1 MSDLEFEQEENLETE
16 AQEID
21 TEESSGFEV
30 EVVDDTPEEDRDR
43 PRRPDDAEPDI
54 GDDEELTDV
63 SKKVQSRINKLRYEY
78 HEERR
83 RKEEAERL
91 REEALNVAKTA
102 YEENQRLKQTL
113 SQGEQVLVD
122 QAKNRIEAQIK
133 QAELAYRNAYESGD
147 SDQIILAQRQLNSL
161 EYERAKVS
169 DYRPKQY
176 TPDPQPEFFNQQA
189 QTTPQVPQP
198 DEKAVAWAERNP
210 WFQKDPEMT
219 SYAFGVHQKLV
230 EQGYNP
236 STDAYYQQIDENVR
250 KRFPENFGQSQR
262 PGNVVAPAG
271 RASKSPRK
279 IKLTRTQ
286 VALAKRLG
294 ISPEQYAAQMLK
306 EQR

>member
-1 MSDLEFEQEENLETE
+1 MSDLEFEQDDNLETE
-16 AQEID
+16 AQEVS
-21 TEESSGFEV
+21 TNESDDYEV
-30 EVVDDTPEEDRDR
+30 EIVDDTPEEDRDR
-43 PRRPDDAEPDI
+43 PRRADDAEPDI
-54 GDDEELTDV
+54 GDEEELTDV
-63 SKKVQSRINKLRYEY
+63 SKKVQNRINKLRYEY

-91 REEALNVAKTA
+91 REEALNVAKQA

-133 QAELAYRNAYESGD
+133 QAEVAYRNAYESGD
-147 SDQIILAQRQLNSL
+147 SDQILLAQRQLNAL

-169 DYRPKQY
+169 DYRPKEYQ
-176 TPDPQPEFFNQQA
+176 PDPEPEFFRQQTQA
-189 QTTPQVPQP
+189 APQVPIP
-198 DEKAVAWAERNP
+198 DAKAMAWAERNP

-236 STDAYYQQIDENVR
+236 QTDAYYQQIDENVR
-250 KRFPENFGQSQR
+250 KRFPENFGNSQR

-279 IKLTRTQ
+279 IKLTKTQ

-294 ISPEQYAAQMLK
+294 ITPEQYAAQMLK